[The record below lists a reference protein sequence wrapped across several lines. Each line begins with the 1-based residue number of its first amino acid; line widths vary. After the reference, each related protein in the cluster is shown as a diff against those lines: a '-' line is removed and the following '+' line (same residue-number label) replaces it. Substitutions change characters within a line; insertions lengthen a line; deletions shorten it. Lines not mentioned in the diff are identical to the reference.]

1 MFLGKTFYSHKL
13 NQGGGV
19 GVGGGGGGGGGGNP
33 GDEQVSHPGGRNTF
47 SCLLLLKLG

>member
-13 NQGGGV
+13 NQGGG
-19 GVGGGGGGGGGGNP
+19 GGGGREVGGNP